1 MRNIFW
7 ERVIIQ
13 IKDQNTTQL
22 KLATLIGISY
32 QRLRNWIYRNYIPD
46 AVTACE
52 IAENLGT
59 TVEYLV
65 WGENRN
71 PVPSR

>member
-1 MRNIFW
+1 MRHVFW
-7 ERVIIQ
+7 QRVIREL
-13 IKDQNTTQL
+13 KRKNTTQI
-22 KLATLIGISY
+22 KLAQLTGISY
-32 QRLRNWIYRNYIPD
+32 ERLKNWIYKNYIPD

-65 WGENRN
+65 WGEEYAD
-71 PVPSR
+71 